1 MYEVC
6 LRGNMP
12 DSAALLSRDDVV
24 KLKRCIFAQGN
35 LAFQIQSMIEILDL
49 IYDMGYQINIFLF
62 QNFSGAAGLPPI
74 TTHNV
79 IDDGMDPVM
88 NAFRR

>member
-35 LAFQIQSMIEILDL
+35 LAFQIQSMIELL
-49 IYDMGYQINIFLF
+49 FMIFSNHSMFYMIKL
-62 QNFSGAAGLPPI
+62 SIIPI
-74 TTHNV
+74 CETN
-79 IDDGMDPVM
+79 G
-88 NAFRR
+88 

>member
-35 LAFQIQSMIEILDL
+35 LAFQIQSMIELL
-49 IYDMGYQINIFLF
+49 FIYDMGYQINTLLF
-62 QNFSGAAGLPPI
+62 QNFAGAAGLPPI